1 MDVFLI
7 RDYSSLSRVCRSSN
21 CLSDQPFFVYFEEE
35 GQMSRSEFSRQNL
48 TRIYGETPSVPLDS
62 GARIV
67 IFSDLHLG
75 NGKGADDFRTNG
87 AMFTRVLSDYY
98 YARDYSLILNGDI
111 EELQRFRLSDI
122 RERWKAV
129 YEVFNRFE
137 RHGRLRRLI
146 GNHDLDL
153 RDRTDHDFTV
163 EEALRFTYHD
173 NSIFVFHGHQTSIR
187 FERFNKL
194 IGFGLRWFANPLR
207 ISNYTVA
214 HDSVKRF
221 RTEEHVYDFASS
233 RKVLSIIG
241 HTHRPL
247 FESMSKIDSIKFDVE
262 RLCREYTEAGD
273 EQKARIER
281 TIEMYRR
288 ELEQIDVT
296 DDETAS
302 VASLYNANLVV
313 PCMFNSGTV
322 IGKRGMTCL
331 EIEDGSLSLVH
342 WFDDTRSRKYLSYD
356 NYETEQLPGTDFH
369 RVEVKRDSLDYI
381 FTRITLLAGPRT
393 EAAI

>member
-1 MDVFLI
+1 
-7 RDYSSLSRVCRSSN
+7 
-21 CLSDQPFFVYFEEE
+21 
-35 GQMSRSEFSRQNL
+35 MSRSEFSRKNL

-62 GARIV
+62 GDRIV

-87 AMFTRVLSDYY
+87 PIFTQVLSDYY
-98 YARDYSLILNGDI
+98 DAGSFTLILNGDI
-111 EELQRFRLSDI
+111 EELQRFRFADI
-122 RERWKAV
+122 RKRWNAV
-129 YEVFNRFE
+129 YDVFDRFE
-137 RHGRLRRLI
+137 SDSRLHRLI
-146 GNHDLDL
+146 GNHDLNL
-153 RDRTDHDFTV
+153 RERTDHDFV
-163 EEALRFTYHD
+163 LKEAMRFTYHD

-187 FERFNKL
+187 FERYNKL
-194 IGFGLRWFANPLR
+194 IGFGLKWFANPLR

-214 HDSVKRF
+214 HDSMKRF

-233 RKVLSIIG
+233 RKILSIIG

-262 RLCREYTEAGD
+262 RLCRDYTVADDPER
-273 EQKARIER
+273 ARIER

-288 ELEQIDVT
+288 ELARIDV
-296 DDETAS
+296 DEDETAS

-331 EIEDGSLSLVH
+331 EIEDGHLSLVH
-342 WFDDTRSRKYLSYD
+342 WFDDTRSRKYLNYD

-381 FTRITLLAGPRT
+381 FTRINLLAGPPT
-393 EAAI
+393 EQTT